1 VTHMPKLENP
11 RWERFAQLCALL
23 NSASAAYRR
32 LGRKKGGR
40 IRNVDVNS
48 DRLMSKPAVR
58 ERIAEL
64 RRENDRK
71 ATLSREQMLEW
82 LTRVITTGA
91 GDVTPTDSLC
101 QAHKHTCGNGWET
114 HEIRLPDKLG
124 AAQQLAR
131 MCDWNSAER
140 IELSMDPLTNYL
152 VELRQQ
158 PFIGGRVLELERP
171 ALPVESEA
179 NGEEEPPRSQ

>member
-1 VTHMPKLENP
+1 MPKLENP

-23 NSASAAYRR
+23 NNASEAYRK
-32 LGRKKGGR
+32 LGTKKAGK
-40 IRNVDVNS
+40 IIKNVDVNS
-48 DRLMSKPAVR
+48 DQLMSKPGVR
-58 ERIAEL
+58 ERVAEL

-82 LTRVITTGA
+82 LTRVIMTGA
-91 GDVTPTDSLC
+91 GSVTPTDSLC
-101 QAHKHTCGNGWET
+101 QAHKVTNGDGWEA
-114 HEIRLPDKLG
+114 HEVKVPDKLG

-140 IELSMDPLTNYL
+140 IELSMDSLTSYL

-158 PFIGGRVLELERP
+158 PLIGGRVLEFERP
-171 ALPVESEA
+171 ALLVESEA

>member
-1 VTHMPKLENP
+1 MPILRKPHHEAYAQARARGFSCAQAYREAAGSLGGKHENGHTHGYE
-11 RWERFAQLCALL
+11 WERCRGVKA
-23 NSASAAYRR
+23 
-32 LGRKKGGR
+32 
-40 IRNVDVNS
+40 
-48 DRLMSKPAVR
+48 
-58 ERIAEL
+58 RIAEL
-64 RRENDRK
+64 RAENDRK

-82 LTRVITTGA
+82 LTRVIMTGA
-91 GDVTPTDSLC
+91 GSVTPTDSLC
-101 QAHKHTCGNGWET
+101 QAHKITNGDGWEA
-114 HEIRLPDKLG
+114 HEVKVPDKLG

-140 IELSMDPLTNYL
+140 IELSMDSLTSYL

-158 PFIGGRVLELERP
+158 SFIGGRVLELERP